1 MYRSLGSNRLQK
13 RRATLTELGIDIY
26 CFWPESQMDL
36 FKNKLKPN
44 DLINWLI
51 CQEMLLR
58 IIRLRL
64 MDMCCATKQF
74 SATKI
79 SNRKIKIYLLSDVF
93 FQQKSPRWIFLAGA
107 RDVVWY
113 HCYKDTVKPKRQGLG
128 VIDFKYIARIL
139 KQYWVYLCRR

>member
-1 MYRSLGSNRLQK
+1 MVSYYVTSTCQK
-13 RRATLTELGIDIY
+13 DPSCIEASAPIVYKNEGLHWQNSASIY
-26 CFWPESQMDL
+26 TAFGLSPRWIF

-44 DLINWLI
+44 GLINWLI
-51 CQEMLLR
+51 SQEMLLG
-58 IIRLRL
+58 IIKLRL

-79 SNRKIKIYLLSDVF
+79 SNRKIKFYLLSDEV

-113 HCYKDTVKPKRQGLG
+113 HC
-128 VIDFKYIARIL
+128 II
-139 KQYWVYLCRR
+139 